1 MRGTSQASHD
11 RVLAEFEPVAV
22 AAGADGVTI
31 AEGLFAIVDA
41 LDSSASLRRALTD
54 PARPGTDK
62 ASLVGQLFGS
72 FDSRAVDVAAAFA
85 NARWSGEA
93 DLAESIEEA
102 AELALFTFAQHQGML
117 EAVEEELFRVER
129 ILVAERDLLVAMGN
143 RSATRDQRIDLLEGT
158 LGGKLL
164 PTTHALLTRIV
175 GMPRSRRLVP
185 GIRALLEA
193 AASRRGRTVASV
205 TAAVELSAAQRSRLA
220 DILKD
225 AYGHDM
231 QINVAVDPE
240 VLGGIRIQVGSEM
253 VDATVLTRLDEARRR
268 LVGQ

>member
-11 RVLAEFEPVAV
+11 TVLAEFEPVAA
-22 AAGADGVTI
+22 AAGEDGVTI
-31 AEGLFAIVDA
+31 AEHLFAIVDV

-62 ASLVGQLFGS
+62 ALLVSQLFGS
-72 FDSRAVDVAAAFA
+72 YEARAVDVVGAFA
-85 NARWSGEA
+85 NARWSAEE

-102 AELALFTFAQHQGML
+102 GELALFAYAEHRGTL
-117 EAVEEELFRVER
+117 ETVEEELFRVER
-129 ILVAERDLLVAMGN
+129 ILVSERELLVAMGN
-143 RSATRDQRIDLLEGT
+143 RSATREQRVALLEDT

-164 PTTHALLTRIV
+164 PTTHALLTRVV

-193 AASRRGRTVASV
+193 AAARRGRTVASV
-205 TAAVELSAAQRSRLA
+205 TAAVELSAAQRTRLA
-220 DILKD
+220 AILKD
-225 AYGHDM
+225 AYGRDM

-240 VLGGIRIQVGSEM
+240 VLGGIRVQVGSEV
-253 VDATVLTRLDEARRR
+253 VDGTVLSRLDDARRR
-268 LVGQ
+268 FVG